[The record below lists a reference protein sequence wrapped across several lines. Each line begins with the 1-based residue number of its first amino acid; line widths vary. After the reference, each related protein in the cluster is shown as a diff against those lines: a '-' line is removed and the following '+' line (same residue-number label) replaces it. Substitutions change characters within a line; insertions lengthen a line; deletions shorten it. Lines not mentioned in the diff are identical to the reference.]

1 MAGAKGYRSYRGRGT
16 KRKIL
21 LALLLCL
28 VILAAVMVILVQE
41 HVVFDANG
49 TPRLEIPWQK
59 EEPEQT
65 PELDLVI
72 EEPEAPWQVRAYQVT
87 TARMTVLASSDS
99 SVALAADAAL
109 TMKDGSGRVYYDSQA
124 AVPGAV
130 ETAEDTAEALA
141 MVMRGGT
148 EGAARAIARLSC
160 LLDPIAAKADVEGMG
175 LKNTGGYIFYDGNNE
190 NWLDPS
196 KEKTQEYLASLAVE
210 CAELGFDEILLT
222 DFSFPTQ
229 GKLDKIAYPE
239 IGKEASLQACLS
251 AIRTALDEAGLQD
264 VLLSVELPA
273 DVLLAGADETVSLP
287 ADTVDRV
294 YAVTTEDQVE
304 ALSAAAEAAGTV
316 FVPELSEPPAK
327 VQNYLLLP

>member
-87 TARMTVLASSDS
+87 TAPLTVEGWEQARMKVLASSDS

-160 LLDPIAAKADVEGMG
+160 LLDPIAAKADVE
-175 LKNTGGYIFYDGNNE
+175 L
-190 NWLDPS
+190 
-196 KEKTQEYLASLAVE
+196 SL
-210 CAELGFDEILLT
+210 IH
-222 DFSFPTQ
+222 
-229 GKLDKIAYPE
+229 I
-239 IGKEASLQACLS
+239 
-251 AIRTALDEAGLQD
+251 
-264 VLLSVELPA
+264 
-273 DVLLAGADETVSLP
+273 
-287 ADTVDRV
+287 
-294 YAVTTEDQVE
+294 
-304 ALSAAAEAAGTV
+304 
-316 FVPELSEPPAK
+316 
-327 VQNYLLLP
+327 

>member
-87 TARMTVLASSDS
+87 TAPLTVEGWEQARMKVLASSDS

-160 LLDPIAAKADVEGMG
+160 L
-175 LKNTGGYIFYDGNNE
+175 
-190 NWLDPS
+190 LDPS